1 MSEQEPK
8 KHIEPSHWD
17 NFVAEFREWREKR
30 TEGKMAKELRKAQEF
45 NQTRGLRGSKRI
57 RRKIEIRNRLAGP
70 GLPGIFMFIG
80 SIFVFFF
87 EIIAFLFSMLFGM
100 LRFAI
105 PIGLVV
111 AALVAISTVDTS
123 EDSKELTGSAKAF
136 INGIRDTVD
145 EVKSNWHIV
154 IENKDGEKIEWG
166 NKEPE
171 APEAPEAPS
180 NEDPT
185 P

>member
-1 MSEQEPK
+1 MSEQKPE

-57 RRKIEIRNRLAGP
+57 RRKIEIRNRRAGP
-70 GLPGIFMFIG
+70 GLPGIFMFFG
-80 SIFVFFF
+80 SIFMFFF

-105 PIGLVV
+105 PIGLVIAAIV
-111 AALVAISTVDTS
+111 AVFTVDTS

-136 INGIRDTVD
+136 INGIRDTID
-145 EVKSNWHIV
+145 EVKSSWHIV
-154 IENKDGEKIEWG
+154 IETKDGEKIEWG
-166 NKEPE
+166 TKKEDPPKPPEEPE
-171 APEAPEAPS
+171 APA
-180 NEDPT
+180 DP
-185 P
+185 